1 MIWGT
6 IPPILRNRHGIYK
19 GVALTIGCIKEIHQ
33 DLIHSISVYPNN
45 TRPEVRK
52 SRKQCAD
59 FWEVKH
65 QAVH

>member
-33 DLIHSISVYPNN
+33 DLIHSISVYPI
-45 TRPEVRK
+45 TSCYPHMD
-52 SRKQCAD
+52 A
-59 FWEVKH
+59 
-65 QAVH
+65 